1 MSAGAF
7 VMAATSSDRSAATG
21 IPAGRGWWGEDPL
34 AMQGGTT
41 FRFITDGIHPALD
54 QARPA
59 AGAREVAIAGGA
71 ATVTRASPP
80 A

>member
-1 MSAGAF
+1 VF
-7 VMAATSSDRSAATG
+7 VLTHHPG
-21 IPAGRGWWGEDPL
+21 DPL

-41 FRFITDGIHPALD
+41 FRFITDGIRAARD
-54 QARPA
+54 QARPG

-71 ATVTRASPP
+71 ATVNQCSPP